1 MIQNYGTEQMK
12 AQLRALST
20 RLRWLGLCVAVVAVV
35 FSWANP
41 VLAQSDAYSV
51 EVAVAN
57 RSPSEQ
63 QAAYLAAI
71 RRVLLN
77 NSGDKTLLNRDKI
90 REGLNNA
97 EQYVTGFTY
106 RTPLP
111 GTVISTDI
119 PITQEV
125 RDTGEATQLMMVT
138 FDRSLIRE
146 LIVSSSETNQEEPAP
161 VPVARQS
168 NSALVWLLI
177 QDTGRDILISDPEA
191 INVQARARELAGAL
205 GVSLV
210 FPVGD
215 EADRNAVSVNDL
227 LQMNVENVRLG
238 SDRYEQRTIL
248 LGGLRRDD
256 NRGSRGWIGQWIKLE
271 GDQQSQAD
279 FNSSTLD
286 EALQEGMSVL
296 VDESVTDSA
305 YRYGGP
311 ATADTEGLVWI
322 DSVRSLGDYASVIE
336 FLEAVPNV
344 GTVYPKEVG
353 DTTMVFAILPRSAL
367 RDIEIATESQNWIRR
382 TAPTLGASTGLGA
395 SADLAL
401 ELNR

>member
-1 MIQNYGTEQMK
+1 M
-12 AQLRALST
+12 RAHSR
-20 RLRWLGLCVAVVAVV
+20 RLRWLGLCLVLAGVLSTLVT
-35 FSWANP
+35 P
-41 VLAQSDAYSV
+41 VHAQSDAYSV

-57 RSPSEQ
+57 RSSAEQ

-90 REGLNNA
+90 REALRDA

-111 GTVISTDI
+111 GTVISSDI
-119 PITQEV
+119 PITQLV

-138 FDRSLIRE
+138 FDRALIRE
-146 LIVSSSETNQEEPAP
+146 LIDTSAGSGQEPRAP
-161 VPVARQS
+161 VAVARQN

-191 INVQARARELAGAL
+191 VNVQARARELAGAM

-215 EADRNAVSVNDL
+215 AADQQAVSVNDL
-227 LQMNVENVRLG
+227 LQMNVESVQLA
-238 SDRYEQRTIL
+238 SERYEQRTIL

-256 NRGSRGWIGQWIKLE
+256 NRGSRGWIGQWIKVE

-296 VDESVTDSA
+296 VENGSADSA

-311 ATADTEGLVWI
+311 AAADTEGLVWVG
-322 DSVRSLGDYASVIE
+322 SVRSLSDYASVIS

-353 DTTMVFAILPRSAL
+353 DTTMVFAVLPRSAL
-367 RDIEIATESQNWIRR
+367 RDIEIASESQNWIRR
-382 TAPTLGASTGLGA
+382 TAPTLGSSNGLGA
-395 SADLAL
+395 SADLSL
-401 ELNR
+401 ELGQ

>member
-1 MIQNYGTEQMK
+1 MNQKYGREQMR
-12 AQLRALST
+12 AHLRQ
-20 RLRWLGLCVAVVAVV
+20 LRWLGLCLSLAGILASVVM
-35 FSWANP
+35 P
-41 VLAQSDAYSV
+41 VHAQSDAYSV

-57 RSPSEQ
+57 RSSSEQ

-90 REGLNNA
+90 REALPDA

-111 GTVISTDI
+111 GTVISSDI
-119 PITQEV
+119 PITQLV

-138 FDRSLIRE
+138 FDRALIRE
-146 LIVSSSETNQEEPAP
+146 LIDTSSGTNQEQRAP
-161 VPVARQS
+161 VAVVRQN

-191 INVQARARELAGAL
+191 VNVQARARELAGAM

-215 EADRNAVSVNDL
+215 EADRQAVSINDL
-227 LQMNVENVRLG
+227 LQMNVESVQLA
-238 SDRYEQRTIL
+238 SERYEQRTIL

-256 NRGSRGWIGQWIKLE
+256 NRGSRGWIGQWIKIE

-296 VDESVTDSA
+296 VENGAADSA

-311 ATADTEGLVWI
+311 AAADTEGLVWVG
-322 DSVRSLGDYASVIE
+322 SVRSLKDYASVIN

-344 GTVYPKEVG
+344 GTVYPNCLLY
-353 DTTMVFAILPRSAL
+353 TSPSPRDKRQSRMPSSA
-367 RDIEIATESQNWIRR
+367 
-382 TAPTLGASTGLGA
+382 
-395 SADLAL
+395 
-401 ELNR
+401 

>member
-1 MIQNYGTEQMK
+1 MNQKYGREQMR
-12 AQLRALST
+12 AHLRQ
-20 RLRWLGLCVAVVAVV
+20 LRWLGLCLSLAGILASVVM
-35 FSWANP
+35 P
-41 VLAQSDAYSV
+41 VHAQSDAYSV

-57 RSPSEQ
+57 RSSSEQ

-90 REGLNNA
+90 REALPDA

-111 GTVISTDI
+111 GTVISSDI
-119 PITQEV
+119 PITQLV

-138 FDRSLIRE
+138 FDRALIRE
-146 LIVSSSETNQEEPAP
+146 LIDTSSGTNQEQRAP
-161 VPVARQS
+161 VAVVRQN

-191 INVQARARELAGAL
+191 VNVQARARELAGAM

-215 EADRNAVSVNDL
+215 EADRQAVSINDL
-227 LQMNVENVRLG
+227 LQMNVESVQLA
-238 SDRYEQRTIL
+238 SERYEQRTIL

-256 NRGSRGWIGQWIKLE
+256 NRGSRGWIGQWIKIE

-296 VDESVTDSA
+296 VENGAADSA

-311 ATADTEGLVWI
+311 AAADTEGLVWVG
-322 DSVRSLGDYASVIE
+322 SVRSLKDYASVIN

-353 DTTMVFAILPRSAL
+353 DTTMVFAVLPRSAL
-367 RDIEIATESQNWIRR
+367 RDIEIASESQSWIRR
-382 TAPTLGASTGLGA
+382 TAPTLGSSSGLGA
-395 SADLAL
+395 SADLSL
-401 ELNR
+401 ELGQ